1 MRIVL
6 ASGNLGKVAEFQALF
21 AKTPI
26 EIMAQSVFQL
36 DPVEETG
43 ATFLENALLKARY
56 VHHHTKLP
64 TIADDSGLDVDALDG
79 APGIYSARFA
89 GVNATPAEHIK
100 KLLNELR
107 EVPADKRTARFHCVL
122 VYLQNDAE
130 PIICKGVW
138 EGKILFAPKGAGGFG
153 YDPIFFVPTD
163 NCSAAEL
170 SFERKIQLS
179 HRGQAMRALLN
190 QLK

>member
-100 KLLNELR
+100 KLLNEFIINF
-107 EVPADKRTARFHCVL
+107 RF
-122 VYLQNDAE
+122 
-130 PIICKGVW
+130 
-138 EGKILFAPKGAGGFG
+138 
-153 YDPIFFVPTD
+153 
-163 NCSAAEL
+163 S
-170 SFERKIQLS
+170 
-179 HRGQAMRALLN
+179 LLY
-190 QLK
+190 